1 MKALIESKLK
11 TKIYALLIIV
21 GLFIFLTLII
31 NISVFDEKLDNR
43 VVKLIQATSESPPI
57 EGNAY
62 FALMG
67 ISAATDK
74 NIIQTGLQLLER
86 YQQNRNQGN
95 DGLRPD
101 DYQEILG
108 VNQAIDKK
116 WQDSYDSCK
125 SRLEYGCL
133 TKLSEQL
140 QATPIK
146 SARFAM
152 MLQRYERIM
161 QMTTYQNFNNITHGT
176 PMPGY
181 GVLLDLGKLKSAH
194 LYHSATKTEFLAQI
208 TQELD
213 FWKMQ
218 LADGIMLID
227 KMVAVAGIW
236 SNLNYLSEFIRA
248 NEFSKQQKT
257 IINSLLKPLT
267 PDELDIGEGFISE
280 SNTMF
285 LQIKSMNSS
294 LFDLEFMLLQP
305 NATMNLFYQYFTKPL
320 ISLSQMNLKE
330 FIQTLHADSF
340 NQRREKVESLIS
352 FTPDSLY
359 NYNGKTMVTTN
370 YCLACR
376 DYIARVHDVNNI
388 MNLVKLQILLKET
401 AMTAMEQA
409 VKNSEIIN
417 PYTDKAYDFDP
428 TNNWLKFDCI
438 DARSKCRIKL

>member
-1 MKALIESKLK
+1 
-11 TKIYALLIIV
+11 
-21 GLFIFLTLII
+21 
-31 NISVFDEKLDNR
+31 
-43 VVKLIQATSESPPI
+43 
-57 EGNAY
+57 
-62 FALMG
+62 
-67 ISAATDK
+67 
-74 NIIQTGLQLLER
+74 
-86 YQQNRNQGN
+86 
-95 DGLRPD
+95 
-101 DYQEILG
+101 
-108 VNQAIDKK
+108 
-116 WQDSYDSCK
+116 
-125 SRLEYGCL
+125 
-133 TKLSEQL
+133 
-140 QATPIK
+140 
-146 SARFAM
+146 
-152 MLQRYERIM
+152 
-161 QMTTYQNFNNITHGT
+161 MTTYQNFNNITHGT